1 MRTPTTFVVLTTQR
15 SGSSWLVDL
24 LNDHPAVAAYAEL
37 FRVTDTTVSD
47 YGATA
52 VPRFE
57 VLVDPGRW
65 SVSRQ
70 LVMHRYRYV
79 RGLARAHPDAQA
91 VGFKLMYDQTR
102 DHPGLMSVLVWRH
115 ARFIHLVRRDQFAAL
130 VSFDLAEHRG
140 RWWYHEGHDVPSARV
155 LLEPSEIVPRL
166 EERESEIERFRRR
179 LKRLPV
185 HVLEVAYE
193 DLAERPGEE
202 LSRIL
207 RFLGVSPSEVE
218 LSSSLVRT
226 SPDELA
232 GVIENYEDVRSALIG
247 TRFASELA
255 DRG

>member
-1 MRTPTTFVVLTTQR
+1 MSRPTTFVILTTQR

-37 FRVTDTTVSD
+37 FRVADTTVSD

-57 VLVDPGRW
+57 TLVDPGTW

-70 LVMHRYRYV
+70 LVLYRHGYV
-79 RGLARAHPDAQA
+79 RGLARAHADAQA

-102 DHPGLMSVLVWRH
+102 DHPGLMSALVWRR
-115 ARFIHLVRRDQFAAL
+115 ARFVHLVRRDQLAAL
-130 VSFDLAEHRG
+130 VSFDLAERRG

-155 LLEPSEIVPRL
+155 LVDPTEVVRRL
-166 EERESEIERFRRR
+166 EERDCEIERFRKRLRR
-179 LKRLPV
+179 LPAR
-185 HVLEVAYE
+185 VLEVAYE

-207 RFLGVSPSEVE
+207 SFLGVSPTEVK
-218 LSSSLVRT
+218 LTSSLVRT

-232 GVIENYEDVRSALIG
+232 AAIENYEDVRSALDG
-247 TRFASELA
+247 TRFAPALS